1 MCRCLTLNKWSKTR
15 SSSTNNYFVVTL
27 NIKPSR
33 YDDQLRPEGLHR
45 VGGPQEGGG
54 HRRALLRD
62 EDGRL
67 DTRRKVSWKGHYGL
81 MITGYRDAA
90 WLPETGRPDEWRGG
104 GAGHRP
110 QGRREGYGGALGSD
124 LGRTLMSEQGGG
136 AVLVTPGLLH
146 LYIHPSRSKAWS
158 SDSTSPVQIR
168 SLY

>member
-1 MCRCLTLNKWSKTR
+1 
-15 SSSTNNYFVVTL
+15 
-27 NIKPSR
+27 
-33 YDDQLRPEGLHR
+33 
-45 VGGPQEGGG
+45 
-54 HRRALLRD
+54 
-62 EDGRL
+62 
-67 DTRRKVSWKGHYGL
+67 

-124 LGRTLMSEQGGG
+124 LGRTLMSEQSGG
-136 AVLVTPGLLH
+136 AVLVTPGPLH
-146 LYIHPSRSKAWS
+146 LYTHPSRSKAWS